1 MDPSPAIENKVN
13 KITDDR
19 RAIHMS
25 IGIALIFFGTCRILK
40 LWNRIQYISKLCGAD
55 LW

>member
-1 MDPSPAIENKVN
+1 MDPSPAIENKVS

-25 IGIALIFFGTCRILK
+25 IGIALIFFGTRRIFE
-40 LWNRIQYISKLCGAD
+40 
-55 LW
+55 

>member
-1 MDPSPAIENKVN
+1 MDPSQAIENKAS

-25 IGIALIFFGTCRILK
+25 IGIALIFFGTICIVE
-40 LWNRIQYISKLCGAD
+40 
-55 LW
+55 

>member
-1 MDPSPAIENKVN
+1 MDPSPAIENKVS

-25 IGIALIFFGTCRILK
+25 IGIALIFFGTCCIFE